1 MGDTQTVEV
10 ANLKSDKVLK
20 ALIRELK
27 NPLLLVARSSELAA
41 KDGSAVDFA
50 EIEKTAEQALQLID
64 NYLLSAQSE
73 YGQKQLQL
81 EPISLGSIF
90 YDVANEINALAKANN
105 YELQVDTGHAKAP
118 VMVDPQAARTALGS
132 LSQIMMI
139 PNPDKRAKILR
150 LTAFKKST
158 SEVVAGVL
166 VPGSEGFTESELAAA
181 ARLQGSTVTVLGKG
195 SVSSGI
201 HLAIAQSLAEAMGG
215 QVLPVKRLRMK
226 GLGMQLI
233 KSEQLA
239 LV

>member
-1 MGDTQTVEV
+1 LGDKQITGSDH
-10 ANLKSDKVLK
+10 LKSDKVLK

-41 KDGSAVDFA
+41 KDSRAVDFA

-81 EPISLGSIF
+81 EPVSLGSIF

-105 YELQVDTGHAKAP
+105 YELQVDTRHTAP

-139 PNPDKRAKILR
+139 PNSDKRAKILR
-150 LTAFKKST
+150 FTAFKKST

-166 VPGSEGFTESELAAA
+166 VPGSEGFTEAELAAA
-181 ARLQGSTVTVLGKG
+181 DRLQGSTITVLGKG